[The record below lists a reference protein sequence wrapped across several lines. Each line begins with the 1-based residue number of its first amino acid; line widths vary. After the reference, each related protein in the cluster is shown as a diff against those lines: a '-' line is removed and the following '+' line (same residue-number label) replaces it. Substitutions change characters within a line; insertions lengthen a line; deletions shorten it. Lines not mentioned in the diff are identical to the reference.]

1 MRNEQEI
8 RALLARYDEG
18 LATAEEELRLR
29 DLLADVEALPAD
41 LQAAATLFEG
51 FAALREEQMPPRHSI
66 VRAGRRWWG
75 WAVAAA
81 AVVGLFWV
89 VDRTATPY
97 CYIDGVAVY
106 DSERALASTECL
118 AYLEHLDRTM
128 ELFDQLIQTETN
140 E

>member
-51 FAALREEQMPPRHSI
+51 FAAWIFCAITYREHKRLEMQG
-66 VRAGRRWWG
+66 V
-75 WAVAAA
+75 
-81 AVVGLFWV
+81 FWV
-89 VDRTATPY
+89 SCQSP
-97 CYIDGVAVY
+97 
-106 DSERALASTECL
+106 S
-118 AYLEHLDRTM
+118 M
-128 ELFDQLIQTETN
+128 
-140 E
+140 